1 MLARYGLVSLI
12 PFLFLFFSTKHS
24 SYVYIFICIFLIS
37 AFHSCFCH
45 HLIAT
50 YLNYY
55 DCIKVLSCKL
65 EHLIYVEDDD
75 DDEEDDDDAV
85 DEEEDDEEG
94 FGRRRKGDVARAA
107 RLLGISLPQLGT
119 ILLLFPLPQLGTK
132 THPIVPIISTLY
144 PL

>member
-1 MLARYGLVSLI
+1 M
-12 PFLFLFFSTKHS
+12 
-24 SYVYIFICIFLIS
+24 IS
-37 AFHSCFCH
+37 VFHSCCCH

-55 DCIKVLSCKL
+55 RNKVLSCKL

-75 DDEEDDDDAV
+75 DDDDAV
-85 DEEEDDEEG
+85 DEDEEDDGQG
-94 FGRRRKGDVARAA
+94 FGRSRKGDVARAA

-119 ILLLFPLPQLGTK
+119 KQPIQSFLSFPLSVPHKIIHQGRSPLITISITTTIRYQK